1 MANTKQAG
9 GAATEGAAPR
19 FPLAR
24 LRRDCYTLF
33 HTTTSTFDGAAS
45 GLGADAAY
53 TVEEMRNII
62 QDWLKTPVRTAK
74 EG

>member
-1 MANTKQAG
+1 MAEKKQTES
-9 GAATEGAAPR
+9 AAAESAAPK
-19 FPLAR
+19 FSVER

-45 GLGADAAY
+45 GLSTDAAY
-53 TVEEMRNII
+53 TVEEMRSII

>member
-1 MANTKQAG
+1 MANTKQG
-9 GAATEGAAPR
+9 EGAAGERAAPK
-19 FPLAR
+19 FSVER
-24 LRRDCYTLF
+24 LRRDCYMLF

-45 GLGADAAY
+45 GLSADAAY